1 MGVMLYTNL
10 VLTMSWK
17 VALITRLWNRYHV
30 LCFTVF
36 SILFYYLGML
46 LVEIPA
52 DVDFLHSVARVYG
65 EPFFWVLTLLVPVS
79 CVVLDFT
86 VEHVQRWY
94 RPSPSDVLL
103 EMETMSR
110 GPRRRLRASRSV
122 HPMGESDDGDSM
134 RSLGGDTV
142 DRELGGSGISS
153 RGGRGGGGSGV
164 PSNKVGGKGGS
175 GRTLRRNNSTH
186 LLANVYVHLQRRKVV
201 ARSHLAQ
208 LTRGMVRRRYERAH
222 PVLCV
227 CVCVCGGC
235 VLCVVCCVTHLSL
248 CWTDLADLLCVCCAL
263 RGWLGFLFCV
273 FVLCLMVLTPAP
285 SLCFLLDV

>member
-110 GPRRRLRASRSV
+110 GPRWRLRASRSV
-122 HPMGESDDGDSM
+122 RPMGESDDGDSM

-142 DRELGGSGISS
+142 DRELRGSGISS
-153 RGGRGGGGSGV
+153 RGGGDGGGGGRGGGGGGGGRGGGSGV

-175 GRTLRRNNSTH
+175 GRALRRSNSTH

-208 LTRGMVRRRYERAH
+208 LTRGMVRRRYERAYL
-222 PVLCV
+222 LC
-227 CVCVCGGC
+227 C
-235 VLCVVCCVTHLSL
+235 VLCVVLHTVSL
-248 CWTDLADLLCVCCAL
+248 C
-263 RGWLGFLFCV
+263 
-273 FVLCLMVLTPAP
+273 
-285 SLCFLLDV
+285 